1 MEVIAIDVHVHLCD
15 ERTLQA
21 RGERAKQMARYFGRE
36 RKPVSIDEMADQY
49 RARKMMAAIMN
60 TTDETITGILPVP
73 NDHIAQAVRKHPDV
87 FLGFGIVDPWQ
98 GKLAIQE
105 VRRCKEELGLHG
117 IGEFNPARQHFYPN
131 DPRFYPVWEEIQKHK
146 LPVLFHS
153 GMAAAG
159 AGTPG
164 GMGTKLKYTQPIYID
179 EVAADFPELQ
189 IISAHPSWP
198 WQAESLAVARHK
210 ANVYIDLSGW
220 APKYFSPELVQ
231 YVNTIIQDKV
241 MFGSDWPAL
250 TVERWMEE
258 FNQISIK
265 PEVRPKILL
274 ENAKKF
280 FNLKLG

>member
-1 MEVIAIDVHVHLCD
+1 M
-15 ERTLQA
+15 
-21 RGERAKQMARYFGRE
+21 
-36 RKPVSIDEMADQY
+36 
-49 RARKMMAAIMN
+49 
-60 TTDETITGILPVP
+60 
-73 NDHIAQAVRKHPDV
+73 
-87 FLGFGIVDPWQ
+87 
-98 GKLAIQE
+98 
-105 VRRCKEELGLHG
+105 
-117 IGEFNPARQHFYPN
+117 
-131 DPRFYPVWEEIQKHK
+131 
-146 LPVLFHS
+146 PVLFHS

-164 GMGTKLKYTQPIYID
+164 GMGTKLKYTQPIHID

-250 TVERWMEE
+250 SVERWMEE